1 MPACGE
7 PSLYAGLLRFRD
19 RCGRCG
25 LDFTRFNVGDGP
37 AAFLT
42 LILGA
47 LVVGLAIW
55 LQVKVEPPWWVH
67 VLLWV
72 PFMTAATILSLRAP
86 RRCCSGPNSATP
98 RARGGSTREARAGA
112 IHNAGHAGGGRDDR
126 ARPVAVAR
134 PSAAEARLPPATGGQ
149 SDAPR
154 HPFPARADERLLF
167 RRATGRCAP
176 PVTIRLAGAGAAGFR
191 AIATCGGGATPMMA
205 QLGTTRDPN
214 AHPIWGGA

>member
-1 MPACGE
+1 MTDDPVPAPREVGAPTIVQAGMKGLCPRCGE

-72 PFMTAATILSLRAP
+72 PFMTAATILSLRVAK
-86 RRCCSGPNSATP
+86 AMLL
-98 RARGGSTREARAGA
+98 RAEFRNAARE
-112 IHNAGHAGGGRDDR
+112 GR
-126 ARPVAVAR
+126 
-134 PSAAEARLPPATGGQ
+134 
-149 SDAPR
+149 
-154 HPFPARADERLLF
+154 
-167 RRATGRCAP
+167 
-176 PVTIRLAGAGAAGFR
+176 I
-191 AIATCGGGATPMMA
+191 
-205 QLGTTRDPN
+205 DP
-214 AHPIWGGA
+214 